1 MFSLKRQQR
10 DKPEPIT
17 AHERL
22 TDAILRNSDQGLFL
36 LDSSGRIV
44 PPMSRALTTLFRRP
58 DIAHLAFE
66 RLLAPL
72 VSADTLLL
80 VQSHMRRLLGG
91 AWDDGEPVNVLKD
104 IEVSLPN
111 TDGPADSAHIWFAFD
126 PIEQPF
132 ESKAWLVRVTDVTL
146 QVRTLRE
153 VEGLR
158 SQVRT
163 QSEVLRG
170 VLQMGR
176 GWFGNF
182 VQTTDMSLKTSA
194 TLLKRA
200 LREQTVSW
208 RKLDQM
214 QGEIDRVWRDAGD
227 CKLAALEHAAR
238 GFGANLQELRQ
249 RPASGG
255 AELSGVD
262 LLPLTAKMAELQK
275 QFVLVRSIMRSAL
288 DSKPRAS
295 PATEPPTPG
304 PPSEKAPRLAPAAAT
319 PEDPGAA
326 ATTPAAGLDE
336 TLHDLTAELAEREKK
351 AVIFESVGLQLV
363 PPRYQSLVRNVAA
376 QLISNA
382 IMHGIEPPAVRET
395 AGKPPHGTLRLEFR
409 LQDERFELAF
419 VDDGA
424 GLDPAQMRA
433 AAVERGVVSNEVAAR
448 MGDREAIKLIFKPR
462 FTTRDAGGADKPHGA
477 GMSLV
482 RRAVQGC
489 GGTIALASVH
499 GHATRFKITLPAL
512 ALGTTA
518 SQALPQPPQAA
529 LRLAN
534 GATAY

>member
-10 DKPEPIT
+10 DKPEPINT
-17 AHERL
+17 HERL

-36 LDSSGRIV
+36 LDSAGRIV
-44 PPMSRALTTLFRRP
+44 PPMSRALTTLFRRQ
-58 DIAHLAFE
+58 DIAHLGFE

-72 VSADTLLL
+72 VSADTLVL
-80 VQSHMRRLLGG
+80 VQSHMRRLLDGT
-91 AWDDGEPVNVLKD
+91 WDDGEPANVLKD

-111 TDGPADSAHIWFAFD
+111 TEGPADSAHFWFAFD
-126 PIEQPF
+126 PIAQPF

-153 VEGLR
+153 VEDLR

-170 VLQMGR
+170 VLLMGR

-194 TLLKRA
+194 ALLTRS
-200 LREQTVSW
+200 LRDETASC
-208 RKLDQM
+208 RKLEQM
-214 QGEIDRVWRDAGD
+214 QGEIDRVWRDAGN

-238 GFGANLQELRQ
+238 AFAANLQELRR
-249 RPASGG
+249 RPAARG
-255 AELSGVD
+255 AELSGAE
-262 LLPLTAKMAELQK
+262 LLPLTVKMAELQQ
-275 QFVLVRSIMRSAL
+275 QFVLVRSMLRSAM
-288 DSKPRAS
+288 DSKPRAP
-295 PATEPPTPG
+295 PATEPPPRR
-304 PPSEKAPRLAPAAAT
+304 PPSDAAP
-319 PEDPGAA
+319 
-326 ATTPAAGLDE
+326 GLDQ

-351 AVIFESVGLQLV
+351 EVVFESSGLQLV
-363 PPRYQSLVRNVAA
+363 PLRYQSIVKNVAA

-382 IMHGIEPPAVRET
+382 IMHGIEPPAVRAT
-395 AGKPPHGTLRLEFR
+395 AGKALHGTLRLEFS

-433 AAVERGVVSNEVAAR
+433 AAVERGVVSDEVAAR

-462 FTTRDAGGADKPHGA
+462 YNPHGA

-489 GGTIALASVH
+489 GGTIALASVR
-499 GHATRFKITLPAL
+499 GHDTRFKITLPAL
-512 ALGTTA
+512 PLGTTE
-518 SQALPQPPQAA
+518 SLPLPQPPQAA

-534 GATAY
+534 GGTAY